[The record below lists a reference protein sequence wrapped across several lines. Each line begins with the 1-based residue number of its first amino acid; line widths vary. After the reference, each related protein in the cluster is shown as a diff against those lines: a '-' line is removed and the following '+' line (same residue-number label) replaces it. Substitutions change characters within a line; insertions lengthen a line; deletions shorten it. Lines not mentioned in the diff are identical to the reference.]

1 MSYTYNELIERMLY
15 SMDAYDIIELLEIT
29 PEQLTDR
36 FEDII
41 MKNYEDIE
49 IYLME
54 NRI

>member
-1 MSYTYNELIERMLY
+1 MSYTYNELIERILH

-36 FEDII
+36 FEDVI

-49 IYLME
+49 DYLLE
-54 NRI
+54 NQL